1 MDIKIKSCLIILSV
15 LLISCNNQN
24 QESEVSGSEDN
35 EILSKGKQEP
45 IIEEMII
52 DTAKIIDQ
60 LQGKWKEIE
69 YPYRTAEFASST
81 VKFLEEGTQSKAKF
95 EIFELS
101 DNCQFDNNNI
111 RDLKSGDVILRL
123 PENSRCEKLKV
134 SNDTLTFSGFS
145 TNSKED
151 YNIIYVKIKF

>member
-1 MDIKIKSCLIILSV
+1 MDIKIKYCLIILSV

-24 QESEVSGSEDN
+24 KKSELHSSEHS
-35 EILSKGKQEP
+35 EILSKRKQEP

-52 DTAKIIDQ
+52 DKPEIIGQ
-60 LQGKWKEIE
+60 LQGRWKEID

-81 VKFLEEGTQSKAKF
+81 VKFVEEGTQSRAKF

-134 SNDTLTFSGFS
+134 NNDTLTLSGFS

-151 YNIIYVKIKF
+151 YNIIYLKIKF

>member
-1 MDIKIKSCLIILSV
+1 MDMKIKYCLIILSV
-15 LLISCNNQN
+15 LLISCNNQSK
-24 QESEVSGSEDN
+24 ESELHSSEHSG
-35 EILSKGKQEP
+35 ILSKGKQEP
-45 IIEEMII
+45 IIEEVII
-52 DTAKIIDQ
+52 DKPKIIGQ
-60 LQGKWKEIE
+60 LQGRWKEIE

-81 VKFLEEGTQSKAKF
+81 VKFVEEGTQSKAKF

-111 RDLKSGDVILRL
+111 RDLKSGDMILLL
-123 PENSRCEKLKV
+123 PETNRCEKLKI

-151 YNIIYVKIKF
+151 YKIIYLKIKF